1 MAGAERI
8 PPSNLEAE
16 QSVLGCM
23 LVDKEA
29 ASLALETLQAE
40 DFYTPRHQE
49 IFRAMAEVSAEAQ
62 PIDLVTVN
70 DKLEQQGNAGSAG
83 GIIYLSD
90 MARSIPTAVN
100 AVSYINIVQE
110 KAVLRAIIRLGSEM
124 IEMGYEQEQS
134 DKILESVQKYIYD
147 TAVKK
152 NASALR
158 HIREALMESYGKI
171 LEAAKSKTGIT
182 GVPTGFETLDEMTT
196 GLHGGELVVLAGRPG
211 TGKTSLA
218 LNIAKNVAKAGYAVP
233 VFSLEMSAE
242 QLATRI
248 LCTDATVDLKS
259 VRGGLLQEEDYLSIS
274 ESYKRLSTMP
284 IYIDDTTGITVG
296 QIRFKAMRLGAKK
309 KLGLVIIDYLQLM
322 QGSGKSESRVL
333 EVAEI
338 TRSLKGLARDL
349 GVPVMALSQL
359 SRDMERRKGGK
370 PMLSDLRE
378 SGAIEQDA
386 DMIMFIHREEMYGT
400 EGAERGKAE
409 LIIGKNRHG
418 STGSIDLSFIREY
431 TKFENYAHEDEGPI

>member
-8 PPSNLEAE
+8 PPSNFEAE

-29 ASLALETLQAE
+29 ASLALETLQSE
-40 DFYTPRHQE
+40 DLYTPRHQE
-49 IFRAMAEVSAEAQ
+49 IFRAMAEVAAEGQ

-70 DKLEQQGNAGSAG
+70 DKLEQMGIADSMG
-83 GIIYLSD
+83 GIIYLSE

-100 AVSYINIVQE
+100 AISYINIVQE
-110 KAVLRAIIRLGSEM
+110 KAVLRAIIKLGSEM
-124 IEMGYEQEQS
+124 IEMGYNQDQS
-134 DKILESVQKYIYD
+134 DTILESVQKYIYD
-147 TAVKK
+147 TSVKK
-152 NASALR
+152 NAGTLR
-158 HIREALMESYGKI
+158 HIHEALMESYGKI

-182 GVPTGFETLDEMTT
+182 GVPTGFADLDEMTT
-196 GLHGGELVVLAGRPG
+196 GLHDGELVVLAGRPG

-218 LNIAKNVAKAGYAVP
+218 LNIAKNVAKAGLAVSI
-233 VFSLEMSAE
+233 FSLEMSAE

-259 VRGGLLQEEDYLSIS
+259 VRGGMLQEQDYLSMS
-274 ESYKRLSTMP
+274 ESYKRLSTLP
-284 IYIDDTTGITVG
+284 VYIDDTTGISVG
-296 QIRFKAMRLGAKK
+296 QIRIKAMRLGAKK

-322 QGSGKSESRVL
+322 QSSGKSENRVL
-333 EVAEI
+333 EIADI

-349 GVPVMALSQL
+349 GVPVMTLSQL
-359 SRDMERRKGGK
+359 SRDLERRKGGK

-386 DMIMFIHREEMYGT
+386 DIVMFLYRDQPEEGM
-400 EGAERGKAE
+400 EADLSQVNLLLA
-409 LIIGKNRHG
+409 KNRNG
-418 STGSIDLSFIREY
+418 PTDKIELLWEPEY
-431 TKFENYAHEDEGPI
+431 TRFRSVDYTHSEA